1 MLLTPQ
7 FNVMQFVTAAVVI
20 GVRMSSLLVFTPF
33 PGGAAAPPS
42 VKAGLALALTAL
54 LYPVYGKSMPALMA
68 TNVVGLIGNEMLI
81 GLLMGLSVTFIFE
94 AAQVAGQVVG
104 TQVGFSLVNI
114 IDPMTQVDTPVMSTL
129 HQLIVMLIFLRLDVH
144 HWLLRGA
151 ANSFVYLPAN
161 SARVSGAAVE
171 TLLHDA
177 GGIWLAAVEIAAPIL
192 FATLLADVTLG
203 FIGKASPQ
211 LQVLFLSLPAKT
223 MLALV
228 VWVSALAL
236 WPSRFEI
243 YFGNAVRSSE
253 QLLHLAK

>member
-1 MLLTPQ
+1 
-7 FNVMQFVTAAVVI
+7 
-20 GVRMSSLLVFTPF
+20 MSSLLVFTPF
-33 PGGAAAPPS
+33 PGGQAAPPQ
-42 VKAGLALALTAL
+42 VKAGLAVALTAL
-54 LYPVYGKSMPALMA
+54 LYPVYGKTMPLLTSA
-68 TNVVGLIGNEMLI
+68 NVVGLIGNEMLI
-81 GLLMGLSVTFIFE
+81 GLLMGLAVTFVFE

-114 IDPMTQVDTPVMSTL
+114 FDPQTQVETPVMATL
-129 HQLIVMLIFLRLDVH
+129 HQLLVLLIFLQLDVH

-151 ANSFVYLPAN
+151 ANSFTYLPAN
-161 SARVSGAAVE
+161 SARVSGAMVE

-192 FATLLADVTLG
+192 FATVMADVALG

-223 MLALV
+223 MLAMV

-236 WPSRFEI
+236 WPMRFET
-243 YFGNAVRSSE
+243 YFSGAVRNAE
-253 QLLHLAK
+253 QLLHLAH